1 MWECFPGKLKLIALA
16 GRQFT
21 ELRIVIDEIRGYTQ
35 MPGFLVPLLPGGHSF
50 PRKSFRIGE
59 SNSVDARK
67 LADRRISKTTMD
79 RLSDVCSDPTVCTQN
94 DEPRQC
100 HC

>member
-1 MWECFPGKLKLIALA
+1 MRECFPGKLKLIALA

-21 ELRIVIDEIRGYTQ
+21 KLRITIDEIRDHTQ
-35 MPGFLVPLLPGGHSF
+35 MPGFLVPLLPDSHSF

-59 SNSVDARK
+59 SNPVDARK
-67 LADRRISKTTMD
+67 LADRQISKTTTD

-100 HC
+100 RC